1 MLRLFT
7 KIHMSRRE
15 GPQSALTTTLWVA
28 TASAGSSYSLSHVT
42 GMLASLLS
50 SSQGLYA
57 KILMNNSGFISEP
70 TALLIGEDVLPSKL
84 PVAYQLILHSSWEE
98 VFLI

>member
-1 MLRLFT
+1 M
-7 KIHMSRRE
+7 KIHVSRQE

-42 GMLASLLS
+42 GVLASLLS

-57 KILMNNSGFISEP
+57 KILMNNSGFIRSEP